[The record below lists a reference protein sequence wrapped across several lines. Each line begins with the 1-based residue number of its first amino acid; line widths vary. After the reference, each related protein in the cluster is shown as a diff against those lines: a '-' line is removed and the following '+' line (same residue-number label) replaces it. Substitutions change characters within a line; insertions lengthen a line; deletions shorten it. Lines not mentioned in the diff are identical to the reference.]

1 MQYFTGALIPVQYRF
16 LPVPVPAPV
25 PVNHSTH
32 SAAPTAAG
40 RPLVRLA
47 PAPRDATLGPATVPL

>member
-1 MQYFTGALIPVQYRF
+1 MQYFTGALIPVH
-16 LPVPVPAPV
+16 LPVQCRYRTGKSLHALRRA
-25 PVNHSTH
+25 HRRC
-32 SAAPTAAG
+32 